1 MRERLQENKEKA
13 KYYETQMKRLEEMED
28 SEAFLK
34 LKVELM
40 EVESGRLNRIIENN
54 DKKLVQEVLKKKRI
68 ADTCN
73 ELRNENNEVKNK
85 ANEFSQ
91 CLRKL
96 KRENEE
102 KGKVMKV
109 VLLLLVIYG
118 LGVTFVLA
126 QCKDMQN
133 LTKIFLS
140 TFK

>member
-40 EVESGRLNRIIENN
+40 EVESERLNRTIENY
-54 DKKLVQEVLKKKRI
+54 DKKLVQEVVKSKRI

-73 ELRNENNEVKNK
+73 ELRNENNNVKNK
-85 ANEFSQ
+85 TNEVSQ

-102 KGKVMKV
+102 KIKVMKV
-109 VLLLLVIYG
+109 VLLLMVIYG

-126 QCKDMQN
+126 QCKDM
-133 LTKIFLS
+133 
-140 TFK
+140 

>member
-54 DKKLVQEVLKKKRI
+54 DKKLVQKALKNKRI

-102 KGKVMKV
+102 KVKFLKV

-118 LGVTFVLA
+118 LGVTFILA
-126 QCKDMQN
+126 QFKDMQN
-133 LTKIFLS
+133 GIKIFLS

>member
-73 ELRNENNEVKNK
+73 ELRNENKEVKNK
-85 ANEFSQ
+85 ANEISQ

-102 KGKVMKV
+102 KVKVMKV

>member
-40 EVESGRLNRIIENN
+40 EVESERLNRTIENY
-54 DKKLVQEVLKKKRI
+54 DRKLVQEVVKNKRI

-73 ELRNENNEVKNK
+73 ELRNENNNVKNK
-85 ANEFSQ
+85 TNEVSQ
-91 CLRKL
+91 CLREL

-102 KGKVMKV
+102 KIKIMKV
-109 VLLLLVIYG
+109 FLLLMVIYG

-126 QCKDMQN
+126 QCKDIQN
-133 LTKIFLS
+133 GTKIFLNA
-140 TFK
+140 FK